1 MKKSTILGAT
11 VILGAGALVAMKLL
25 GKREDEPSADAGA
38 GPAEPE
44 RTVDPDKTIAFPLK
58 NKYADYSRGEN
69 DPIYRFELE
78 TPNGVKEVVVAKADY
93 ETYYIGDE
101 VVCLETGKGL
111 EIV

>member
-1 MKKSTILGAT
+1 MKKGMILGLAA
-11 VILGAGALVAMKLL
+11 LAAAGAAAAALL
-25 GKREDEPSADAGA
+25 GKRGGAETQPAASAPQSAA
-38 GPAEPE
+38 P
-44 RTVDPDKTIAFPLK
+44 VDPDKTVAFPLK

-78 TPNGVKEVVVAKADY
+78 TPNGAREIVVSAEQY

-101 VVCLETGKGL
+101 VVCLEKGRDL